1 MGFDTLLLSTDG
13 AVATVTI
20 NRPPMNLMTPHALDE
35 LLRALDQLRDDPAV
49 RVIVLTGAGERAFC
63 AGADIGEEELFDPH
77 QARAFREAGRE
88 FVRRVEAHPKPVI
101 AAIDGYCMGGGTG
114 LAWPCDIRIATE
126 RARFGARDPY
136 LGIVPT
142 WSVGMVRLSRYI
154 GKCRAMDVLLLG
166 EFMPAAELKAM
177 GLVSKVVPNDKLM
190 EETMKI
196 ARTLAAAAP
205 LALARI
211 KRAVVRSTFGTM
223 EEAAEFEERA
233 CTEVFATE
241 DAREGLR
248 AFREKR
254 PAVFRGR

>member
-1 MGFDTLLLSTDG
+1 MTFDTLLLSADG
-13 AVATVTI
+13 PVSTITI
-20 NRPPMNLMTPHALDE
+20 NRPPMNLMTPHAMDE
-35 LLRALDQLRDDPAV
+35 LLRALDALEADRSV
-49 RVIVLTGAGERAFC
+49 RAIVLTGAGERAFC
-63 AGADIGEEELFDPH
+63 AGADIGEEELFDAH
-77 QARAFREAGRE
+77 EARAFREAGRE
-88 FVRRVEAHPKPVI
+88 FVRKVEGLPKPVI

-142 WSVGMVRLSRYI
+142 WSVGMVRLARYI

-166 EFMPAAELKAM
+166 EFMPAAELKAA
-177 GLVSKVVPNDKLM
+177 GLISKVVPNDALM
-190 EETMKI
+190 AEAMKV
-196 ARTLAAAAP
+196 AHTLASAAP
-205 LALARI
+205 IALARI
-211 KRAVVRSTFGTM
+211 KRAVVRSTYGTM

-233 CTEVFATE
+233 CMEVFATE

-254 PAVFRGR
+254 KAVFKGR